1 MARDKILKFLRT
13 TRANLDNQKS
23 LGNLIQGEPYLI
35 TDENRF
41 AIGIANNNYEDFAKK
56 SELDSKKNDYVSANS
71 RILGRKSTGSGAIEE
86 LTLNEILDFIGSAQ
100 EGDILYRASTGWQ
113 RLPKGTDGQVL
124 TLANGLPVWSN
135 TGGYKSLKYLTSD
148 FTTSSTSP
156 VEITNLTHQLPAN
169 KLFYFSVW
177 LFPDN
182 SNQSTIYFSFNI
194 NSILFAVARRK
205 IASAE
210 VAEISY
216 NYLNYIISHINSSP
230 NYLVLEGY
238 VFTNANTNAIV
249 KTYCTD
255 SSSPAIIRMG
265 SVVYIAEI

>member
-148 FTTSSTSP
+148 FTVETTTST
-156 VEITNLTHQLPAN
+156 EITSLTHLLPSN
-169 KLFYFSVW
+169 KLFYFSGW
-177 LFPDN
+177 FFSTN
-182 SNQSTIYFSFNI
+182 SPAKQYIEFWIYNCDWVSVKIKKTGSDFVYSINNYLQYVTVIPANINFYLVVEGYMRTIYN
-194 NSILFAVARRK
+194 NT
-205 IASAE
+205 
-210 VAEISY
+210 
-216 NYLNYIISHINSSP
+216 YIKT
-230 NYLVLEGY
+230 Y
-238 VFTNANTNAIV
+238 
-249 KTYCTD
+249 TYCTD
-255 SSSPAIIRMG
+255 LNFPVTIKRG
-265 SVVYIAEI
+265 SGVYFAEI